1 MSTNKIN
8 REYDIQLQLSI
19 LSSFCGVSK
28 EEGMGTNQLLEEA
41 TVLVTEV
48 HKVNLSGRKLVFPT
62 TQWE

>member
-1 MSTNKIN
+1 
-8 REYDIQLQLSI
+8 
-19 LSSFCGVSK
+19 
-28 EEGMGTNQLLEEA
+28 MGTNQLLEEA